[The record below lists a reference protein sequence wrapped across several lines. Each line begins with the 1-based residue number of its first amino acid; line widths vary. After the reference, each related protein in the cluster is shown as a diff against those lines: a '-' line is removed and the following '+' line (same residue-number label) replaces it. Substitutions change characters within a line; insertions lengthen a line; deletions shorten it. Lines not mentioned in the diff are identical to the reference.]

1 MDLVKEALA
10 KEIAN
15 KLKHTNVLLEAPMGW
30 GKTTLMLR
38 LSVLLAKEGYKV
50 GLIAPTLTLL
60 VKKWPQLLEL
70 LQREPNPPRAILS
83 AGAGQYC
90 VYKWE
95 NPQKHC
101 HRCRLRRNFAINTP
115 VVTYEE
121 IEKMVPEDVCGYWA
135 QETSLDRYDVILGHY
150 GRLPKIARYIH
161 YLLVDE
167 AQELFYLPHIA
178 SYNLHD
184 IATLLGVDVEELNL
198 DVIRELVEE
207 KMLVSD
213 PLVEDKLW
221 TLRNAL
227 RKTCWIENE
236 TLHCL
241 DLYNPPRVRTFAATA
256 TPPPGWPPREWG
268 EKIEI
273 EPQVRPQ
280 AYVEPEARFYF
291 KDRYE
296 GASLMLHLAV
306 NWLRREHKIEDIAVF
321 ATSSLRQVLQYS
333 LPPGVELFPM
343 LRQPGG

>member
-1 MDLVKEALA
+1 MDLTE
-10 KEIAN
+10 EIA
-15 KLKHTNVLLEAPMGW
+15 KRLKNHNVLLVAPTGW
-30 GKTTLMLR
+30 GKTTLMFR
-38 LSVLLAKEGYKV
+38 LAIRLAKEGYRV
-50 GLIAPTLTLL
+50 GLLAPTLTLL
-60 VKKWPQLLEL
+60 TRKWPQLLEM
-70 LQREPNPPRAILS
+70 LQKESNPPRAILT

-101 HRCRLRRNFAINTP
+101 HRCRLRQNFAINTP

-167 AQELFYLPHIA
+167 AHELFYLPHIV
-178 SYNLHD
+178 SYNLYD
-184 IATLLGVDVEELNL
+184 VATLLGVDVEGLNL
-198 DVIRELVEE
+198 DIIRELVEE
-207 KMLVSD
+207 RLLYVND
-213 PLVEDKLW
+213 PLAEDKLW
-221 TLRNAL
+221 SLRNAL

-236 TLHCL
+236 TLNCL

-268 EKIEI
+268 EKVEI
-273 EPQVRPQ
+273 KPTAKPL
-280 AYVEPEARFYF
+280 AFVEPEALFVYREH
-291 KDRYE
+291 YE
-296 GASLMLHLAV
+296 GANLQLYLIV
-306 NWLRREHKIEDIAVF
+306 KWLREFGIKNIAVF

-333 LPPGVELFPM
+333 LPPGVELFPT
-343 LRQPGG
+343 GG